1 MILNPRID
9 RVSFLADGTATLFSC
24 APLEVLG
31 DGVVSVYDPDD
42 VLISGDDYTVIGLRE
57 RYGPQQAASTFSIQF
72 NTAPAAGLYTVVRAP
87 TDLTQPVEFNDF
99 GRWSPKVL
107 EGALDRLA
115 LANSGNASGLSRTV
129 RVSPIDFPIAPL
141 PPVGERAGSLLAF
154 DDEGQPIAS
163 SSNALGVLPVATTE
177 VPGIVELAN
186 AEEAASLTDEN
197 RALTPARVPLA
208 SSDQRGIV
216 ALATQE
222 EADGG
227 VVQNKAI
234 TPATLG
240 SRVTPG
246 ERNEG
251 AEVSVRRFSPAD
263 VLAMIDLHANGGTG
277 GTLTNEER
285 LQRWVG
291 TQAEYDAL
299 EAPHPY
305 AEWLYIITDADP
317 FEGGGGDAGG
327 GASFLTSVDVVT
339 SNRALANSD
348 LNKLH
353 AVTAGASAKTITLP
367 TNPPDAAVLAV
378 MKDDGTASAVSVV
391 QSTSL
396 IRKLSSRGQGIV
408 LMYDNSTDDEWRVI
422 ADVGLGSGGTSGD
435 GSGGDGQ
442 FDSVVTLPINAAGDN
457 ASYTFLHTEDDV
469 LLLVDFGDVTAARAS
484 PNITIN
490 LPAKEDSTTGQVLSI
505 AAIGTVPGR
514 ATWTITSRGNT
525 PLNLARIVAPVEN
538 QVIEC
543 TFGTNWTITSRQ
555 ISSDLA
561 LSTAEFST
569 FLRLAGGTMTGD
581 LTLAGAPTM
590 DLHAATKKY
599 VDDNAGGGSS
609 SSTGGG
615 TTVLGGTR
623 EPLPTDGSD
632 TDFWVAG
639 LNNGSTLSISENVE
653 GSWVEL
659 GRATDRD
666 DDVNTL
672 QHLTRDLH
680 ITQVTHTWS
689 RVPDADGDM
698 FATPP
703 VNNAI
708 TLLDTDFDG
717 EGTRITIPA
726 SSREQTTYVFVRLPA
741 GTSTSGLRVHE
752 DAQGDSTANVWGR
765 AENEGVTIPSGDTYD
780 YWMAVIN
787 LNETA
792 EETWEL
798 QKRNDIDHTRYVGQ
812 GSIPAGGIEGQA
824 LVKSATTDYAV
835 EWDTVADTKTVDD
848 LAELTRDLHNPNP
861 SSNWED
867 AADSDGDMYQSLAS
881 NTNALTDANFNGGGA
896 SVTIPGGQNASTEVY
911 VRLPIGED
919 HTDYRILFADG
930 FTRSREGN
938 RWTAPTYPAAASTTY
953 QYWRADGYTNYGG
966 GTIKLQKRDATFDT
980 TSFNGRLEGEA
991 RQQIADEI
999 EPLQHLTRDL
1009 QVLAAPPVWENAAN
1023 SDGDL
1028 FQTPAAVGTSVTLT
1042 DANFDNNG
1050 ARIMFPE
1057 DQVARTVVFARL
1069 PAGTDRALY
1078 RVTFD
1083 GRLPRTGNTWHSVT
1097 GPSANTYDYYHVYAV
1112 DNYGNTIVQLQK
1124 RTNDLD
1130 NTRYVG
1136 EGSIPAGGG
1145 AGQALVKITGDDYDV
1160 HWGTVSGS
1168 GSGTDST
1175 ARTLARAAQATADA
1189 ALPKAGGTM
1198 TGKIFLDGAPTAL
1211 LHASTKKYVDDSRAV
1226 LRGFDELPNANDFE
1240 VGSIAIADDVWYK
1253 LAVTDDTEPDIFAG
1267 DVGREA
1273 FNNTSGEEWR
1283 GIATSQ
1289 SPNGF
1294 STDGEFTAN
1303 PDNTLVLILASSSR
1317 HLRVVTK
1324 KSSYET
1330 AKGSAFATSDHI
1342 AVKVTMADGTTTDE
1356 AVLAYY
1362 NSYTRDSEYLIW
1374 QHRDA
1379 DNNYNLY
1386 SEAAGNAITIEFFTV
1401 ASNGTA
1407 TTTPLFTHA
1416 AALKHWVLWPSE
1428 DPSAAGK
1435 KALVLAQ
1442 ANEARLDA
1450 LDMHVDG
1457 IAEPI
1462 HSQTYDEDTAL
1473 RAPTAGNAGDFAVSQ
1488 AFNNILADDLLVVDW
1503 KKCEH
1508 LNDHG
1513 EYVVPGSDTDSG
1525 RMYFHP
1531 RNFDNTEWNGE
1542 FVYALDRAIQNDG
1555 SADTLN
1561 SWIVGS
1567 ILYTGT
1573 TLTFGLHL
1581 QQGGTR
1587 TNRDLKPQAGFSLTL
1602 RIYRNSARAVPTS
1615 APFKGIELGRL
1626 TGHATNKLGE
1636 QAWTSLAT
1644 GVTTADGP
1652 DSGWSHWLSIP
1663 MYDYITLENGLGF
1676 ILEMTRTGV
1685 TTRFSQIFLPWHI
1698 FGNWGGDAHG
1708 PQVFGGSWLASGT
1721 SNNNRIE
1728 IRGRINA
1735 GRIEFQA
1742 ACANADTTGTL
1753 HAYIAT

>member
-42 VLISGDDYTVIGLRE
+42 VLVSGDDYTVIGLRE

-72 NTAPAAGLYTVVRAP
+72 NTAPAAGQYTVVREP

-141 PPVGERAGSLLAF
+141 PPIGERAGSLLAF

-163 SSNALGVLPVATTE
+163 SSNTLGVLPVATTE
-177 VPGIVELAN
+177 VQGIVELAN
-186 AEEAASLTDEN
+186 SEEAAALTDEN
-197 RALTPARVPLA
+197 RVLTPARVPLA
-208 SSDQRGIV
+208 SPDQRGIV

-227 VVQNKAI
+227 TVPNKAI

-240 SRVTPG
+240 PQVTPG

-251 AEVSVRRFSPAD
+251 TEDSVRRFSPAD
-263 VLAMIDLHANGGTG
+263 VLAMISVHAMGGTG
-277 GTLTNEER
+277 SALTNEER
-285 LQRWVG
+285 LQRWHG

-305 AEWLYIITDADP
+305 PDWLYVITDADP
-317 FEGGGGDAGG
+317 FEEGGGGG

-353 AVTAGASAKTITLP
+353 AVTAGGSAKTITLP
-367 TNPPDAAVLAV
+367 TNPPDAAVLAIL
-378 MKDDGTASAVSVV
+378 KDDGTDSAVSVV
-391 QSTSL
+391 QGTTL

-408 LMYDNSTDDEWRVI
+408 LMYDNSSDDEWRII
-422 ADVGLGSGGTSGD
+422 ADVGIGGSGTDSGGSGGS
-435 GSGGDGQ
+435 GQ
-442 FDSVVTLPINAAGDN
+442 FDSVVRVDFSTGNPN
-457 ASYTFLHTEDDV
+457 SYTFQNAEDNV
-469 LLLVDFGDVTAARAS
+469 LLLAVFAGS
-484 PNITIN
+484 GSIN
-490 LPAKEDSTTGQVLSI
+490 LVTVTLPAPENATSGQRFSI
-505 AAIGTVPGR
+505 ASLVASNPPIHGTTELTITDGTTRLYEAGPVVNQIIEVTFSGTV
-514 ATWTITSRGNT
+514 WEITSRYT
-525 PLNLARIVAPVEN
+525 STDLEIEEAQLA
-538 QVIEC
+538 
-543 TFGTNWTITSRQ
+543 
-555 ISSDLA
+555 
-561 LSTAEFST
+561 T
-569 FLRLAGGTMTGD
+569 FLRIAGGVMTGP
-581 LTLAGAPTM
+581 LTLSGAPTM

-609 SSTGGG
+609 SGGG

-765 AENEGVTIPSGDTYD
+765 AEDEGVTIPSGNTYD

-798 QKRNDIDHTRYVGQ
+798 QRRNDIDHTRYVGQ
-812 GSIPAGGIEGQA
+812 GSIPAGGTEGQA

-848 LAELTRDLHNPNP
+848 LTELTRDLHNPNP
-861 SSNWED
+861 SSDWED

-881 NTNALTDANFNGGGA
+881 NTNALTDANFNGRGA

-1028 FQTPAAVGTSVTLT
+1028 FQTPVAVGTSVTLT
-1042 DANFDNNG
+1042 DANFNNNG

-1057 DQVARTVVFARL
+1057 HQAARTVVFARL

-1083 GRLPRTGNTWHSVT
+1083 GRLPRTGNTWHAVT

-1160 HWGTVSGS
+1160 HWGTVSGT
-1168 GSGTDST
+1168 GSGVDST
-1175 ARTLARAAQATADA
+1175 ARNLARAAQDTADA

-1240 VGSIAIADDVWYK
+1240 VGSIAIANDVWYK
-1253 LAVTDDTEPDIFAG
+1253 LAVTDDTEPNIFAG

-1488 AFNNILADDLLVVDW
+1488 TFNNILADDLLVVDW

-1626 TGHATNKLGE
+1626 VGHNTNKLGE

-1652 DSGWSHWLSIP
+1652 DTGWSHWLSIP

-1685 TTRFSQIFLPWHI
+1685 TTRFSQIFIPWHML
-1698 FGNWGGDAHG
+1698 GNWGGDTHG
-1708 PQVFGGSWLASGT
+1708 PQMFGGSWLASGT

-1728 IRGRINA
+1728 VRGRINA
-1735 GRIEFQA
+1735 GRIEIQA
-1742 ACANADTTGTL
+1742 ACAAADTTGTL